1 MRIIG
6 VYQDGKLFSAEK
18 IAREIDMQRRILLII
33 VVVAVAVVALAVTEP
48 WLYFVNREVNEAFPG
63 MSAEQREAVS
73 NMPEAEKQALIDMAK
88 DNKEM
93 AEQTAMA
100 QIGEDTVVPQAEQA
114 MPPEM
119 PAEPVVLAQGSFI
132 DIDPIH
138 GAVGSATIYELP
150 DGSRVL
156 RFEDFRSKNGPD
168 LHVYLSTEAPTS
180 TFAGLGD
187 NEVHLGA
194 LKGNVGNQNYEIPA
208 EVDLSQYRSVVI
220 YCVPFHVIFSTAEFS
235 A

>member
-1 MRIIG
+1 MPSRP
-6 VYQDGKLFSAEK
+6 
-18 IAREIDMQRRILLII
+18 II
-33 VVVAVAVVALAVTEP
+33 VVVVVAIIVIGLAITQP
-48 WLYFVNREVNEAFPG
+48 WLYFVNREVNEAFP
-63 MSAEQREAVS
+63 SLSDAQREAVS
-73 NMPEAEKQALIDMAK
+73 AMPEAEKQALIDMAK
-88 DNKEM
+88 ENRDM
-93 AEQTAMA
+93 AAQTAMA
-100 QIGEDTVVPQAEQA
+100 QIGADNVVPDDEQA
-114 MPPEM
+114 MPPDM
-119 PAEPVVLAQGSFI
+119 PVHPNALVMGSFI

-138 GAVGSATIYELP
+138 GAEGSATVYALP

-180 TFAGLGD
+180 TFAGLGAD
-187 NEVHLGA
+187 EVHLGP

-220 YCVPFHVIFSTAEFS
+220 YCVPFRVVFSTAAF

>member
-1 MRIIG
+1 
-6 VYQDGKLFSAEK
+6 
-18 IAREIDMQRRILLII
+18 MQRRFLLII
-33 VVVAVAVVALAVTEP
+33 VVTAAAVVALAITQP

-63 MSAEQREAVS
+63 MTAEQREAVS
-73 NMPEAEKQALIDMAK
+73 NMPEAEKRALLDMAK
-88 DNKEM
+88 ENREM

-100 QIGEDTVVPQAEQA
+100 QIGADAVVPQAEQA

-119 PAEPVVLAQGSFI
+119 PAEPVALSRGSFI

-138 GAVGSATIYELP
+138 GAVGSATVYELP

-156 RFEDFRSKNGPD
+156 RFENFRSKNGPD

-180 TFAGLGD
+180 TFAGLGE

-194 LKGNVGNQNYEIPA
+194 LKGNVGNQNYAVPA

-220 YCVPFHVIFSTAEFS
+220 YCVPFKVVFSTAAFS

>member
-1 MRIIG
+1 MSRTRA
-6 VYQDGKLFSAEK
+6 L
-18 IAREIDMQRRILLII
+18 ILLVVIA
-33 VVVAVAVVALAVTEP
+33 VVVAGLAITQP

-63 MSAEQREAVS
+63 LSADQREAVS
-73 NMPEAEKQALIDMAK
+73 NMPEEEKQALIAMAK
-88 DNKEM
+88 ENSDM

-100 QIGEDTVVPQAEQA
+100 QIGADAVVPAAEQA

-119 PAEPVVLAQGSFI
+119 PAEPTVLVRGSFI

-138 GAVGSATIYELP
+138 GADGSATIYELP

-156 RFEDFRSKNGPD
+156 RFDDFSSKNGPD
-168 LHVYLSTEAPTS
+168 LHVYLSTEAPAS
-180 TFAGLGD
+180 TFAGLGE

-194 LKGNVGNQNYEIPA
+194 LKGNVGSQNYEVPA
-208 EVDLSQYRSVVI
+208 DVDLSLYRSVVI
-220 YCVPFHVIFSTAEFS
+220 YCRPFHVVFSTAEF

>member
-1 MRIIG
+1 M
-6 VYQDGKLFSAEK
+6 KS
-18 IAREIDMQRRILLII
+18 RILLIVI
-33 VVVAVAVVALAVTEP
+33 VVAAAVVILAATQP

-63 MSAEQREAVS
+63 MTAEQREAVS
-73 NMPEAEKQALIDMAK
+73 NMPEEEKQALIAMAK
-88 DNKEM
+88 ENKDM

-100 QIGEDTVVPQAEQA
+100 QIGEDTVVPQADQA

-119 PAEPVVLAQGSFI
+119 PAEPVVLVQGSFI

-150 DGSRVL
+150 DGNRVL

-168 LHVYLSTEAPTS
+168 LHVYLSTEAPAS

-187 NEVHLGA
+187 NEIHLGA

-220 YCVPFHVIFSTAEFS
+220 YCRPFHVVFSTAEFG